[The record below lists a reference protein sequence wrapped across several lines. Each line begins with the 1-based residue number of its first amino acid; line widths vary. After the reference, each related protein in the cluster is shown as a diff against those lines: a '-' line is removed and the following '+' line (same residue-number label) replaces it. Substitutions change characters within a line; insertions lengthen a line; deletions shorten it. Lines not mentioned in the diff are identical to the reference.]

1 MEVMEFWWTY
11 RCLAA
16 AEASERGREE
26 EETSRQ
32 AEGEAVAAAA
42 ADDDAV
48 AVVVVDF
55 VAVES
60 SERIQICSVAV
71 VAGVLADEVAGYV
84 GRTVDAVAVES
95 CTESCCC

>member
-32 AEGEAVAAAA
+32 AEGEAVAAA
-42 ADDDAV
+42 DDDAV
-48 AVVVVDF
+48 AVLDF

-60 SERIQICSVAV
+60 SERIQICSIAV
-71 VAGVLADEVAGYV
+71 VVGVLADEVAGYV

>member
-48 AVVVVDF
+48 AVVDF

-60 SERIQICSVAV
+60 SERIQICSIAV
-71 VAGVLADEVAGYV
+71 VVDVLADEVAGYV